1 MNFFLFKKNI
11 ILLFL
16 AISIFLLSGC
26 WDRREVNDLALVTAA
41 GIDKKSDDFIELS
54 VLVFIPKGTS
64 SQKGMEGSPGGG
76 SVQTLVRSAEG
87 STISD
92 AMSKLQEKLP
102 RHIFWGHCE
111 VFIFDEELAKEKM
124 NQHMDFI
131 VRHSQ
136 LRERSQLFISKQKAK
151 EILSLMPPLERDIS
165 EVLREL
171 GELKIGLQVTSKEFL
186 QMLLDTGDGAIPWI
200 KILPPEDEDEK
211 QQTIAFISGTAIFK
225 NNKMVGQIDDK
236 KTRGVLWLR
245 NEVKLGTM
253 TIKPQVKGGGSISV
267 TLLSSH
273 TKIIPKIENGRW
285 KIKLQV
291 KADTDIIQNSTHLD
305 ISLPVVVKPL
315 EKQLNKDLANIVQET
330 LVEVQKDLKA
340 DIFGFSDAF
349 HRKYPN
355 EWAKNKDRWDEIFSE
370 ITVTVDANIK
380 IHRYGMS
387 SSILNNPQKEVQ
399 TK

>member
-1 MNFFLFKKNI
+1 MNFFLYKKNI

-16 AISIFLLSGC
+16 AFSIFLLSGC

-41 GIDKKSDDFIELS
+41 GMDKKSDGLIELS

-76 SVQTLVRSAEG
+76 SVQTLMRSAEG
-87 STISD
+87 SSIAD

-124 NQHMDFI
+124 NHHMDFI
-131 VRHSQ
+131 VRHPQ
-136 LRERSQLFISKQKAK
+136 LRERSQLFVSKQKAK
-151 EILSLMPPLERDIS
+151 EILGLIPPLERDIS

-171 GELKIGLQVTSKEFL
+171 GELKIGLQVTTKDFS
-186 QMLLDTGDGAIPWI
+186 QMMLNTGDGAIPWI
-200 KILPPEDEDEK
+200 KILPPEVGDEK
-211 QQTIAFISGTAIFK
+211 QQTLAFISGTAIFK
-225 NNKMVGQIDDK
+225 KDRMVGEIDDNT
-236 KTRGVLWLR
+236 TRGVLWLR
-245 NEVKLGTM
+245 NEVKLATM
-253 TIKPQVKGGGSISV
+253 TIKPKVKGGGSISV
-267 TLLSSH
+267 TLLSSQA
-273 TKIIPKIENGRW
+273 KIIPKIENGKW
-285 KIKLQV
+285 KIKLQA
-291 KADTDIIQNSTHLD
+291 KADTDIIQNTTHLD
-305 ISLPVVVKPL
+305 MSLPAVVKPF
-315 EKQLNKDLANIVQET
+315 EKQLNKDLANKVQET
-330 LVEVQKDLKA
+330 LDKVQKDLRA

-349 HRKYPN
+349 HRKYPK
-355 EWAKNKDRWDEIFSE
+355 EWAKNKDRWDEIFPE

-399 TK
+399 IK